1 MRVEINGKKLD
12 IDGWYYV
19 GYTSS
24 DRTEPNEPE
33 EYVIDNVTLLEAFDD
48 VTPDIFQEMTDDEQ
62 YEFIGMMRE
71 EFSNY
76 VLNWFLGELDDY
88 DF

>member
-19 GYTSS
+19 GYRSS
-24 DRTEPNEPE
+24 DRTEPDEPA
-33 EYVIDNVTLLEAFDD
+33 EYVIDGITLLEAFDD

>member
-12 IDGWYYV
+12 IDGWFYV
-19 GYTSS
+19 GYTSH
-24 DRTEPNEPE
+24 DRTEPDEPA
-33 EYVIDNVTLLEAFDD
+33 EYVIDNITLLEAFDD

-62 YEFIGMMRE
+62 FEFIGMMSD

-76 VLNWFLGELDDY
+76 ILNWYLGELDDY
-88 DF
+88 IS